1 MAGGQTEISAKDVCG
16 QDLFKSFDELSNRAQ
31 KRQNKNHMTSM
42 ISNMIIMMP
51 WPLLC
56 TAVRSRGVLD

>member
-1 MAGGQTEISAKDVCG
+1 MAGGQTEVSEKDVCG

-42 ISNMIIMMP
+42 ISNKMMP

-56 TAVRSRGVLD
+56 TAVRSRGFLD